1 MQSIESRVP
10 DPFSALMPGA
20 RWKEQ
25 PQVRS
30 IFGREVVEAVQ
41 SPQSSSLNVTT
52 ASATTAAVPLQS
64 PTDAYVAEQVSYWIS
79 RDVQNAEIKLE
90 GFGSDPV
97 QVNISMNGN
106 EAQVA
111 FRTDEL
117 QVRNALENASA
128 HLREMLEQEG
138 VVLSGV
144 SVGSNGSG
152 SSGNQ
157 EDRQRQGVKQT
168 SAIGA
173 QNLQPTQRRDSSQV
187 VGRSLDLFV

>member
-1 MQSIESRVP
+1 
-10 DPFSALMPGA
+10 MPGA

-25 PQVRS
+25 SQVRS
-30 IFGREVVEAVQ
+30 IFGREVVESVQ

-52 ASATTAAVPLQS
+52 VSTTTAAVPLQS
-64 PTDAYVAEQVSYWIS
+64 PTDVYVAEQVSYWIS
-79 RDVQNAEIKLE
+79 RDVQNAEMKLE

-128 HLREMLEQEG
+128 HLREMLQQEG

-157 EDRQRQGVKQT
+157 EDKKRQGVKQT
-168 SAIGA
+168 SVIGA
-173 QNLQPTQRRDSSQV
+173 QNLQPTQRRDLSQV